1 MKIKVI
7 GKQHMQGTSK
17 KTGNPYDFLAVHYID
32 KINGGVGERGEQI
45 SLDPAFY
52 DYNQIEIGKEYD
64 VTFGRYGRVDGFVP
78 VK

>member
-17 KTGNPYDFLAVHYID
+17 KTGNPYDFIAVHYID
-32 KINGGVGERGEQI
+32 RLQNGVGERGEQI

-52 DYNQIEIGKEYD
+52 PFEDIQVGKEYD
-64 VTFGRYGRVDGFVP
+64 VVFGRYGRVDGFML